1 MAKIEYVL
9 VILGDNGMNKRYKP
23 ALLCVNMINDYV
35 HPDGKATSLGMQQFI
50 AEHNSIARIKRILE
64 QFRRQNHLIIHTR
77 TAFHHG
83 YPEFPDDSV
92 IFHDLDKK
100 QALLEDTWGTEFLK
114 GLEPERNEPVITK
127 RRVGAFYHTDLDLI
141 LRAQGAEQ
149 LYIIGHSTQRTVL
162 ISACEAHD
170 RDFHPV
176 VIADGCVSSSD
187 ERNDIGLRLLK
198 TYAEVKKFEEIAVRL
213 AQI

>member
-1 MAKIEYVL
+1 MSKI
-9 VILGDNGMNKRYKP
+9 YKP

-35 HPDGKATSLGMQQFI
+35 HPNGKATSEGMQAFMS
-50 AEHNSIARIKRILE
+50 EHRSVERIRRILE
-64 QFRRQNHLIIHTR
+64 QFRRQNHLIVHTR

-83 YPEFPDDSV
+83 YPEFPADSR
-92 IFHDLDKK
+92 IFHELDKN
-100 QALLEDTWGTEFLK
+100 QALLEGEWGTEFLEGLNPNK
-114 GLEPERNEPVITK
+114 GEPIVTK

-141 LRAQGAEQ
+141 LRAHAVQQ

-176 VIADGCVSSSD
+176 VISDGCVSSTN
-187 ERNDIGLRLLK
+187 ERHDIGLRLLK
-198 TYAEVKKFEEIAVRL
+198 TYAEVRKFEDIAMRL
-213 AQI
+213 ARF